1 MEPTPDTPPQAGP
14 VLIHLLK
21 GVLYRDQQEVLWQTL
36 LDFQSVVRD
45 YVAVIG
51 LELILDEAE
60 GYAFLRQREPDPEDK
75 APLPR
80 LVQRRPLSYPLSL
93 LCIVL
98 RKRLVEQDAGGGDTR
113 LVLGREQMV
122 EMLRV
127 YMPERG
133 SEAKTVDYI
142 HTQINKAV
150 DYGFLRKLK
159 GAEDNYEVQRIL
171 KALVD
176 ADWLVDFDAKM
187 ARYREAAEG
196 GQD

>member
-1 MEPTPDTPPQAGP
+1 
-14 VLIHLLK
+14 
-21 GVLYRDQQEVLWQTL
+21 
-36 LDFQSVVRD
+36 
-45 YVAVIG
+45 VAVIG
-51 LELILDEAE
+51 LELILDESE
-60 GYAFLRQREPDPEDK
+60 GYAFLRQREPEPEEQS
-75 APLPR
+75 PLPR

-93 LCIVL
+93 LCILL

-127 YMPERG
+127 YLPERG

-159 GAEDNYEVQRIL
+159 GGEDTYEVQRIL

-187 ARYREAAEG
+187 ARYRAAAEG
-196 GQD
+196 TE